1 MIITLS
7 ACDKIIFNQSINQS
21 ISRSKELVEGQK
33 SSVTFVR
40 KSVMFQKTNCAND
53 KWY

>member
-7 ACDKIIFNQSINQS
+7 ACDKIIFNQSISQ
-21 ISRSKELVEGQK
+21 SKELVEGQK